1 MTKRLVNNNFPYGLR
16 YRPSTNDIL
25 IRVFFTRELLDS
37 RYNVLST
44 NVSTRKHFERYN
56 AFICVPTKSNPRIDL
71 RKIRVFSTS
80 MKPVTH
86 GLFFI
91 RVQIP
96 NGRLLKIKNA
106 FISNLA
112 YFDFV
117 IGITTC
123 LLYFVRGG
131 RGIDRGNICVS
142 IGGTCHC
149 ARYCAPR

>member
-1 MTKRLVNNNFPYGLR
+1 MFPRGNI
-16 YRPSTNDIL
+16 SNGT
-25 IRVFFTRELLDS
+25 T
-37 RYNVLST
+37 
-44 NVSTRKHFERYN
+44 

-112 YFDFV
+112 P
-117 IGITTC
+117 I
-123 LLYFVRGG
+123 
-131 RGIDRGNICVS
+131 S
-142 IGGTCHC
+142 ISLSV
-149 ARYCAPR
+149 